1 MTYKKVDNMYNNLIM
16 GFDFHHCNKKKN
28 NRPLTM
34 LHGWHF
40 KNHGA
45 KQDEKIFLLNQI
57 C

>member
-28 NRPLTM
+28 HRPLTM
-34 LHGWHF
+34 LHGWYF

-45 KQDEKIFLLNQI
+45 KQDEKIFLLNRI